1 MSSKS
6 KSMSATKF
14 LNDNWMVILII
25 LCVLF
30 VMNSGG
36 LCQAETRIIH
46 DSEEIYE
53 DVRQRL

>member
-14 LNDNWMVILII
+14 VSQNWMVIL
-25 LCVLF
+25 LVLSVLF

-36 LCQAETRIIH
+36 ICPAETRIE
-46 DSEEIYE
+46 DDFKEVYQ
-53 DVRQRL
+53 DVRKRL